1 MPYLQWAP
9 LAPLFSLEDDLRTI
23 AEAYIIL
30 DKVFDNH
37 ANCTGT
43 GGGEEKG
50 SPPFPPMCPL
60 GEHI

>member
-9 LAPLFSLEDDLRTI
+9 LALLFSLEDDLRTI

-43 GGGEEKG
+43 GGGGRKG
-50 SPPFPPMCPL
+50 ESTFPTYVSFR
-60 GEHI
+60 